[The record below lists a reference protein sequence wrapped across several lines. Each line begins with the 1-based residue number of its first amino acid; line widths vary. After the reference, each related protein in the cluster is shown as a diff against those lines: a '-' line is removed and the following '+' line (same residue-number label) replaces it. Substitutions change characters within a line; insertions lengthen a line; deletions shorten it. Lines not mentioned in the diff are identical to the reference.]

1 MYIIGCDYFY
11 HYLLG
16 FAFCLFETRS
26 QYIVPAGLKLAILL
40 PRSPKYLNY
49 RCAQSHLSF
58 SYYLMGTNHVY
69 RNTIRSEGRASHL
82 FPELTVQW
90 VGI

>member
-1 MYIIGCDYFY
+1 MHIIGCDYFY

-49 RCAQSHLSF
+49 RCARSHLSI

-69 RNTIRSEGRASHL
+69 RKTMRSEGRASR
-82 FPELTVQW
+82 
-90 VGI
+90 